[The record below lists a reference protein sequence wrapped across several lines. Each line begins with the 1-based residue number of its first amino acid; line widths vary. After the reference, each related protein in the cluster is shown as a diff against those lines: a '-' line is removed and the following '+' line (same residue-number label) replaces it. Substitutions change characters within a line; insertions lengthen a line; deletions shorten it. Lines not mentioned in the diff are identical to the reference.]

1 MYIYI
6 YIHTQPHTH
15 TYCVYTPVLAYMT
28 ECAWIF
34 RKEMA
39 PPIPMLLKITSL
51 GVYPIFRPT
60 YYQQGYKQEI
70 ISLLNLLNG
79 DEV

>member
-1 MYIYI
+1 MYVYIYICIYSISLYIIYMYI

-15 TYCVYTPVLAYMT
+15 THAYCVYTRVLAYMT

-51 GVYPIFRPT
+51 GVYPIFKPT
-60 YYQQGYKQEI
+60 
-70 ISLLNLLNG
+70 
-79 DEV
+79 